1 MPEPDQ
7 TDSNDDG
14 SESARSALESTP
26 AAARENSPT
35 TEPRLKRSLLWLL
48 SGLAIAVVI
57 GLLFGLVPTRFRLLG
72 LLAVGQGC
80 VVGLMVGRAAV
91 PLKMHYQRMS
101 VAGGFACGVASV
113 VVTAMLWWMGWAA
126 QMKMPKKP
134 RPDAA
139 LAAQMLAQMEKPV
152 DGDAEQLKAYEET
165 RQQMAEFLDQQ
176 TAPPE
181 VELGDWL
188 AHRASALIESRSSAA
203 LIGVIELLLA
213 GIAAGLLARSAV
225 GSPFCSTCQAWR
237 RIIRSHIFPAPIP
250 EPLKLMTASPAE
262 ESIAAVSAELSA
274 CGCDARPV
282 VNLEIETTNGKSSRH
297 LIPAKLN
304 DEQFAELKRL
314 LDEAQGMK

>member
-1 MPEPDQ
+1 MPKPDQ
-7 TDSNDDG
+7 TDSNDDE
-14 SESARSALESTP
+14 SVSARSVSEATP
-26 AAARENSPT
+26 KTRDNSPT

-48 SGLAIAVVI
+48 SGLVIAVVI

-80 VVGLMVGRAAV
+80 IVGLVIGRAAV
-91 PLKMHYQRMS
+91 PLKMHYQRMGA
-101 VAGGFACGVASV
+101 AGGFVCGVASV
-113 VVTAMLWWMGWAA
+113 AVTATLWWMGWAA
-126 QMKMPKKP
+126 QMNVPEKP

-139 LAAQMLAQMEKPV
+139 LAAQMLAQMDKPV

-165 RQQMAEFLDQQ
+165 RRQMGEFLDQQ
-176 TAPPE
+176 TAPLS

-188 AHRASALIESRSSAA
+188 AHRASAVVESRSGAA
-203 LIGVIELLLA
+203 LIGLVEILLA
-213 GIAAGLLARSAV
+213 GLAAGLLARSAV

-250 EPLKLMTASPAE
+250 EPLKLMASSSAE
-262 ESIAAVSAELSA
+262 KSIAAISAELSA

-282 VNLEIETTNGKSSRH
+282 VNLAVETSDGKSSRH